1 MKKEQQLLEEKRKF
15 PGSWKHII
23 AQKRKPEDKRNL
35 TVHLIPTTQTYLGFK
50 KTVDEYYSG
59 TNQMSDH
66 ISVRSVLTTVTDELD
81 KDPKKKFSF
90 AEVKYIQMWYTR
102 QSQEMKD
109 KFKKVVQNGQFEVVN
124 GGWSSP
130 DEACPSYEDL
140 IDNEMIGH
148 QFMQQEFG
156 VTPQIGWNLMA
167 YGHSATNARLFSDL
181 GYKAQF
187 FAKIDNDVK

>member
-1 MKKEQQLLEEKRKF
+1 
-15 PGSWKHII
+15 
-23 AQKRKPEDKRNL
+23 
-35 TVHLIPTTQTYLGFK
+35 LIPTTQTYLGFK

-109 KFKKVVQNGQFEVVN
+109 KFKKVV
-124 GGWSSP
+124 
-130 DEACPSYEDL
+130 
-140 IDNEMIGH
+140 
-148 QFMQQEFG
+148 
-156 VTPQIGWNLMA
+156 
-167 YGHSATNARLFSDL
+167 
-181 GYKAQF
+181 
-187 FAKIDNDVK
+187 